1 MDKKENVAEKI
12 ANLKIQLAEYKTL
25 MKAFIDL
32 ITLTKHVVDWEVH
45 DRFMEE
51 LIWITGW
58 LSKKDSE

>member
-1 MDKKENVAEKI
+1 
-12 ANLKIQLAEYKTL
+12 

-58 LSKKDSE
+58 LSKKDSA